1 MTRSVSSLGL
11 LDTIGEGG
19 AGAGGGARGGGGAG
33 GGARG
38 GGGCWVVDPD
48 ANSQTGGSRVQA
60 SVQARA
66 AEEAFEVSTP

>member
-19 AGAGGGARGGGGAG
+19 AGGGAGGGARGG
-33 GGARG
+33 G

-60 SVQARA
+60 SVQTRA

>member
-19 AGAGGGARGGGGAG
+19 AGGGAG

>member
-11 LDTIGEGG
+11 LDTIGE
-19 AGAGGGARGGGGAG
+19 

>member
-19 AGAGGGARGGGGAG
+19 GGAGGGARGGGG
-33 GGARG
+33 G

-60 SVQARA
+60 RVQARA

>member
-19 AGAGGGARGGGGAG
+19 ARGGA
-33 GGARG
+33 

>member
-11 LDTIGEGG
+11 LDTIGE
-19 AGAGGGARGGGGAG
+19 GGAG

-60 SVQARA
+60 RVQARA

>member
-19 AGAGGGARGGGGAG
+19 GGAGAGGGARGGGGW
-33 GGARG
+33 
-38 GGGCWVVDPD
+38 WVVDPD

>member
-19 AGAGGGARGGGGAG
+19 AGGGARGG
-33 GGARG
+33 G

>member
-19 AGAGGGARGGGGAG
+19 AGGGARGGGGA
-33 GGARG
+33 

-48 ANSQTGGSRVQA
+48 ANSQTGGSRLQA
-60 SVQARA
+60 SVQTRA
-66 AEEAFEVSTP
+66 AEEAFEV

>member
-19 AGAGGGARGGGGAG
+19 AGGGARGGGGA
-33 GGARG
+33 

-60 SVQARA
+60 RA
-66 AEEAFEVSTP
+66 AEEAFEVSNP